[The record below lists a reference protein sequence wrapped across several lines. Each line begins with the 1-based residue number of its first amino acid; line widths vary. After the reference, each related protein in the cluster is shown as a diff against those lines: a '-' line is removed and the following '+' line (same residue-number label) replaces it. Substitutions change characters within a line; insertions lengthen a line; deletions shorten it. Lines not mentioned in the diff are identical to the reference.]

1 MHMYLTEIYTNAR
14 NKFIHYA
21 IALACLYVLVSI
33 DNNIIS
39 PSRIVLIMISRI
51 YKNAYFDAS
60 HRLLHYNGKCANL
73 HGHRWKVEVWVRGS
87 VDKVTGILVDYNLIR
102 ETIEQYDHQVI
113 LNEQDPM
120 VECLERF
127 QPVITTPGDPTSELL
142 AEIIRER
149 INSECTAAGLDAI
162 VLRIRVW
169 ESPTCFA
176 ELSDETR

>member
-1 MHMYLTEIYTNAR
+1 MHTYLTEIYTNAR
-14 NKFIHYA
+14 NKFIYCA
-21 IALACLYVLVSI
+21 IVPACLYVLVSI

-39 PSRIVLIMISRI
+39 PSCIVDMMNSRI

-87 VDKVTGILVDYNLIR
+87 VDRVTGILADYNLIR
-102 ETIEQYDHQVI
+102 ETIEHYDHQVI

-120 VECLERF
+120 ATCLEQF
-127 QPVITTPGDPTSELL
+127 QPVIRTPGDPTSELL
-142 AEIIRER
+142 ADIIRER
-149 INSECTAAGLDAI
+149 INSECTATGLDA
-162 VLRIRVW
+162 VVVKIRVW

-176 ELSDETR
+176 EITE

>member
-1 MHMYLTEIYTNAR
+1 MHMYLAEIYTNAR

-39 PSRIVLIMISRI
+39 PSSIILIMISRI

-120 VECLERF
+120 VRCLEQF
-127 QPVITTPGDPTSELL
+127 QTVIRTPGDPTSELL
-142 AEIIRER
+142 ADIIRVR
-149 INSECTAAGLDAI
+149 INTECKTAGLDA
-162 VLRIRVW
+162 VVVKIRVW

-176 ELSDETR
+176 EISE